1 MNDPLYREIIMEH
14 WQTPRNYGVIKNA
27 DIDVTQTNPV
37 CGDSVRI
44 MAKLKNNRIQEIGF
58 TCSGCAVSKALA
70 SLLTLKAKGM
80 KVAEFRKM
88 RPEVL
93 LSGLGVEF
101 SPVRM
106 KCALLG
112 FSTLKKALSP
122 GGH

>member
-14 WQTPRNYGVIKNA
+14 WQYPRNYGTIKNA
-27 DIDVTQTNPV
+27 DVDVKQNNTT

-44 MAKLKNNRIQEIGF
+44 MAKLKKDRIEEIAF

-70 SLLTLKAKGM
+70 SILTLKVKGM
-80 KVAEFRKM
+80 KVGEFRKM
-88 RPEVL
+88 KPEVL
-93 LSGLGVEF
+93 LSDLGVEF

-112 FSTLKKALSP
+112 FDTLKKALA
-122 GGH
+122 

>member
-14 WQTPRNYGVIKNA
+14 WQYPQNYGVIRGA
-27 DIDVTQTNPV
+27 DIDVTETNPV
-37 CGDSVRI
+37 CGDKVRI
-44 MAKLKNNRIQEIGF
+44 MAKLKNDRIQRIGF
-58 TCSGCAVSKALA
+58 TCTGCAVSKALA

-80 KVAEFRKM
+80 KVGEFRKM
-88 RPEVL
+88 KPEVL

-112 FSTLKKALSP
+112 FNTLKKALAE
-122 GGH
+122 